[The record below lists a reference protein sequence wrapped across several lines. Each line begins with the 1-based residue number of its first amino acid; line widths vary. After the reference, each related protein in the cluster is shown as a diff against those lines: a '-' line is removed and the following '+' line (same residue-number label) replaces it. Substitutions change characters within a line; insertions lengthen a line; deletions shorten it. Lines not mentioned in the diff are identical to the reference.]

1 MNNNRLAL
9 HRTIAAL
16 MVTLLIGAA
25 CVAPAQFEGKNDGP
39 APILYAR
46 VVLAANPVR
55 MEMARDAPVVGLL
68 FHGMRLP
75 ITGRNMTCEWL
86 KVKLPPSLDRFGAEG
101 WIVGPPEFALIEG
114 GGCADIPL
122 LMPMP
127 TPAG

>member
-1 MNNNRLAL
+1 MKDNRLAL

-16 MVTLLIGAA
+16 TVTLLIGAA
-25 CVAPAQFEGKNDGP
+25 CVAPAEFEGQADGT
-39 APILYAR
+39 APVLYAR
-46 VVLAANPVR
+46 VATAADPVR
-55 MEMARDAPVVGLL
+55 MEMARNAPVVGLL

-86 KVKLPPSLDRFGAEG
+86 KVKLPPSLNHFGAEG

-122 LMPMP
+122 LMPVP

>member
-1 MNNNRLAL
+1 MKDNRFAL
-9 HRTIAAL
+9 HRTIAVLLAI
-16 MVTLLIGAA
+16 LLISAA
-25 CVAPAQFEGKNDGP
+25 CVAPTEFEGQTNGT
-39 APILYAR
+39 AAVLHAR

-86 KVKLPPSLDRFGAEG
+86 KVKLPPSLSHFGAEG

-114 GGCADIPL
+114 GGCTDIPL
-122 LMPMP
+122 LMPVP